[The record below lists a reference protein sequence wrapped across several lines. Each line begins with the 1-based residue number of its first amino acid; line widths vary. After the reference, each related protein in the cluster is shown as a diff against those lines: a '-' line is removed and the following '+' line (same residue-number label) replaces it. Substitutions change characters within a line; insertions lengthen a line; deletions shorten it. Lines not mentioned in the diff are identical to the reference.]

1 MTRSKLRTRGSRP
14 TFNLEALVLF
24 SLSPE
29 ALLEASNRSS
39 NGRAVAVNRPLQLI
53 LFGTEGISKGWARR
67 RSTTANDEDDR
78 GR

>member
-1 MTRSKLRTRGSRP
+1 LD
-14 TFNLEALVLF
+14 ALVLF

-53 LFGTEGISKGWARR
+53 LFGTEG
-67 RSTTANDEDDR
+67 
-78 GR
+78 